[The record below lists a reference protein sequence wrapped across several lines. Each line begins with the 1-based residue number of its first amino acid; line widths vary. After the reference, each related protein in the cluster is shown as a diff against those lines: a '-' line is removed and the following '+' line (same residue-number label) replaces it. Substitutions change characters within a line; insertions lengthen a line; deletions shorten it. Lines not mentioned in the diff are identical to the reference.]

1 MSVGETCKVSDCPVN
16 ARVDALE
23 KELDRCRSNAFET
36 HRKMFERIGALEEN
50 RAAAGEKLD
59 NIEGKLDA
67 LAEAVSALSGRS
79 GRRWD
84 ALADKLIYAAAL
96 AVVSWIAAG
105 MPGM

>member
-1 MSVGETCKVSDCPVN
+1 MGETCKISDCPLNV
-16 ARVDALE
+16 RVDALE
-23 KELDRCRSNAFET
+23 KEFDRYRSNSSGT
-36 HRKMFERIGALEEN
+36 HREMFERIGALEET
-50 RAAAGEKLD
+50 RAATGEKLD
-59 NIEGKLDA
+59 NIENKLDA
-67 LAEAVSALSGRS
+67 LTEAVSALSGRS